1 MPNTLPPLPIFGAPA
16 QAPPLGRVGREID
29 GLLDAM
35 RAAFPQDKQRAFALS
50 MAIPRNVE
58 LYETGYAEGKH
69 QGFAESFRDFKLRLS
84 YTLDLFYSLVD
95 PAILP
100 DLIAGSV
107 SVYLQP
113 DGTPLPPELKRRFE
127 AVLWY
132 QQLKSFVPLFE
143 ALQKGEILETFAML
157 AAEVVAAMREAGPA
171 WVDGFFALT
180 GDPHAQGRYAGYLIG
195 RACGEVFFMAIEEIT
210 QIPTFDPPAAGPD
223 GPEGAP

>member
-1 MPNTLPPLPIFGAPA
+1 MPNTLPLPTYVPPS
-16 QAPPLGRVGREID
+16 QASPLGRVGREID

-35 RAAFPQDKQRAFALS
+35 RAAFPEDKRRAFALS
-50 MAIPRNVE
+50 MAVPRNVD
-58 LYETGYAEGKH
+58 LYETGYAEGRH

-100 DLIAGSV
+100 DLVAGSI

-127 AVLWY
+127 AALWY
-132 QQLKSFVPLFE
+132 QQLQGFVPFFE
-143 ALQKGEILETFAML
+143 TLQKGEILDTLTLL

-180 GDPHAQGRYAGYLIG
+180 GDPRAQGRYAGYLIG

-210 QIPTFDPPAAGPD
+210 QVPTFAPPPAGPD
-223 GPEGAP
+223 GQEGAP